1 MAEPTNHDDAGG
13 FDRRAMLRRIQ
24 IGAVATGAA
33 WVVPSVLDTKSAF
46 AAGSPV
52 IGPE

>member
-1 MAEPTNHDDAGG
+1 MDEPTNHEDAAG

-33 WVVPSVLDTKSAF
+33 WVAPSVLDAKSAF
-46 AAGSPV
+46 AAGSP
-52 IGPE
+52 ITGPE

>member
-1 MAEPTNHDDAGG
+1 MDESTNDGEQAG

-33 WVVPSVLDTKSAF
+33 WVAPSVLDAKSAF
-46 AAGSPV
+46 AATSP
-52 IGPE
+52 ITGPE